1 VKRTVTGLAL
11 IAALLLSAATGAIS
25 INLAVANPI
34 WVLDFPTEPILKP
47 PTVVVHL
54 PVQNHNY
61 KLTDML
67 LNFTIIKPDTWFN
80 SDKIVGADED
90 GNSLYAIYGN
100 ITSVY
105 YIVDNGER
113 QNISMYDTFDLIDV
127 FPKYYRNLN
136 FSINLKLSEGVHDV
150 IVGFEADS
158 FYVKTDFY
166 TAENATAT
174 IPAGTRIPHTSL
186 SAIEVNGFSDI
197 IHFSVG
203 DSFPTTF
210 VTVASAV
217 SVSAAGLGFLFYFKK
232 SRTKNNRAD
241 NKVS

>member
-1 VKRTVTGLAL
+1 MKRVAGLAFTT
-11 IAALLLSAATGAIS
+11 ALLLLLFSAMVSVTFVS
-25 INLAVANPI
+25 FVKANPV
-34 WVLDFPTEPILKP
+34 WVLDFPTAPIFTS
-47 PTVVVHL
+47 PTVVVHS
-54 PVQNHNY
+54 PIQDHNY
-61 KLTDML
+61 NATNVL

-90 GNSLYAIYGN
+90 GNPLYAIYGN

-113 QNISMYDTFDLIDV
+113 QKISMYDTFDLIDV
-127 FPKYYRNLN
+127 FPKYNRNLN

-158 FYVKTDFY
+158 FYVKSDFY

-186 SAIEVNGFSDI
+186 SAIEVNGFSDT

-210 VTVASAV
+210 VTVVSGASVAIIGV
-217 SVSAAGLGFLFYFKK
+217 GLLVYFKK
-232 SRTKNNRAD
+232 RKHYSEK
-241 NKVS
+241 

>member
-1 VKRTVTGLAL
+1 MKRTTIGLAF
-11 IAALLLSAATGAIS
+11 IAALLLSATTGAIS
-25 INLAVANPI
+25 INLAVADPI
-34 WVLDFPTEPILKP
+34 WVLDFPTEPILKS
-47 PTVVVHL
+47 PTVVVHS

-61 KLTDML
+61 KLADIL

-90 GNSLYAIYGN
+90 GNPLYAIYRN

-127 FPKYYRNLN
+127 FPKYNRNLN

-158 FYVKTDFY
+158 FYVKSDFY

-186 SAIEVNGFSDI
+186 SAIEVNGFSDT

-210 VTVASAV
+210 VTVVSGASVAIIGV
-217 SVSAAGLGFLFYFKK
+217 GLLVYFKK
-232 SRTKNNRAD
+232 RKHYSEK
-241 NKVS
+241 